1 MAVYGRIEE
10 VSETIQSDGIE
21 NRLDRNLESNL
32 EKEER
37 LAFPFFRL
45 IIGSTIATVFSV
57 VLPLL
62 LDMVSPSQAQ
72 DLYIGWALHQGGQL
86 YSSYYSSQGLL
97 YYLLL

>member
-45 IIGSTIATVFSV
+45 IIGSTIATMFSV
-57 VLPLL
+57 VAP
-62 LDMVSPSQAQ
+62 
-72 DLYIGWALHQGGQL
+72 
-86 YSSYYSSQGLL
+86 
-97 YYLLL
+97 